1 MREILISE
9 SAWEEM
15 TCLFAPSLKK
25 LENNADR
32 ETCLASIFQDKI
44 IPLLREY
51 FFDDYER
58 IGWVLNDSVKVKEN
72 RFILL
77 QQSAQLP
84 SLSALFPKDIADSL
98 SDRRFRINEHAFALA
113 EAYQG
118 IVA

>member
-1 MREILISE
+1 MIGH
-9 SAWEEM
+9 AYFM
-15 TCLFAPSLKK
+15 PLKK
-25 LENNADR
+25 LDNNADR
-32 ETCLASIFQDKI
+32 EACASIFHDKI

-58 IGWVLNDSVKVKEN
+58 IGWVLNDSVKAKEN

-98 SDRRFRINEHAFALA
+98 SDRRFRINEHAFASA

-118 IVA
+118 IGMMIRSGNMLC